1 MVRVRVRVRV
11 RVSGAA
17 ARRGPV
23 RADALLHTVAGSITY
38 GCRLRDVRLQA
49 VSPTVAG
56 PVPYGCRHVPGLPT
70 ELLAKDDQL
79 DKKSMRRQFKGA
91 RLQLYVMD
99 PAAVCDGPCSRM

>member
-1 MVRVRVRVRV
+1 
-11 RVSGAA
+11 
-17 ARRGPV
+17 
-23 RADALLHTVAGSITY
+23 
-38 GCRLRDVRLQA
+38 
-49 VSPTVAG
+49 
-56 PVPYGCRHVPGLPT
+56 VPGLPT